1 MNAKVLSV
9 TVIYAPAPRQLWET
23 VLTLPL
29 GSTVQD
35 AIDASGW
42 RARFP
47 EAVLEPSG
55 AGVWGRKA
63 PLDQP
68 LQDDDRVE
76 IWRGLTVDPKVARRE
91 RFSKQGARGA
101 GLFAQRR
108 AGAKSGY

>member
-1 MNAKVLSV
+1 MSDQVLSV
-9 TVIYAPAPRQLWET
+9 TVVFAPAQRQLWEVT
-23 VLTLPL
+23 LKLPL
-29 GSTVQD
+29 GSTIRQ

-42 RARFP
+42 QANFP
-47 EAVLEPSG
+47 EAVLEPAG

-68 LQDDDRVE
+68 LQDQDRVE

-91 RFSKQGARGA
+91 RFNKQGARGA

>member
-1 MNAKVLSV
+1 MSEQLISV
-9 TVIYAPAPRQLWET
+9 TVVFAPAQRQLWE
-23 VLTLPL
+23 VALKLPV
-29 GSTVQD
+29 GSTIRG

-42 RARFP
+42 QAKFP
-47 EAVLEPSG
+47 DAVLEPSG

-68 LQDDDRVE
+68 LQDRDRVE

-91 RFSKQGARGA
+91 RFNKQGARGA